1 MLMASLI
8 HVGVAA
14 AARHLHVLQV
24 ECWWPPRAVHVEVEG
39 DDAPSAAAWCA
50 ALKFMHDAA
59 REWPLKKVRSLV
71 TASRNEREEPNT
83 WQLQLSIKT
92 VGSPST
98 DFIAAATSALQVA
111 ATASAAACLPCT
123 T

>member
-1 MLMASLI
+1 MLMASLL

-24 ECWWPPRAVHVEVEG
+24 ECWRPPRAVHVEVEG
-39 DDAPSAAAWCA
+39 DDAPSAAAWRA

-59 REWPLKKVRSLV
+59 CEWPLKKVRALV
-71 TASRNEREEPNT
+71 IASRNEREEPNT

-111 ATASAAACLPCT
+111 ATACS
-123 T
+123 